1 MLKTIKKI
9 SENKKFNFWLNLFLL
24 ACLIVLGI
32 ILIIQKSDTGGKKNI
47 SRDKNENYL
56 LTSPILDCENAY
68 SSEVATLNQSDIKKE
83 ISRVKEVYG
92 IEQISLYYR
101 DLNNGPWLGINEEE
115 KFSPASLLKIPVAM
129 ALMKYA
135 EDKQGILEKK
145 IVPTKDQI
153 AMNQNQNI
161 TFEGTL
167 EAGKEYTLLEVME
180 SMLKKSDNSAV
191 YIIYDNLPE
200 YYIDNVF
207 LSMGVPYQNAG
218 EEVFLRVKDYAA
230 FFRVLFNS
238 SYLNRQNS
246 EKLLEI
252 LTNTDYKDG
261 LIAGISDKNII
272 VAHKFGERILGDS
285 FQLHD
290 CGIIYHSDNP
300 YLLCVMTKGHDFY
313 KQQTAIQIISKFIYN
328 KISQKVN

>member
-24 ACLIVLGI
+24 ACLVILSI
-32 ILIIQKSDTGGKKNI
+32 ILIYQANDTRDNKNI

-56 LTSPILDCENAY
+56 LTNPILDCESAY
-68 SSEVATLNQSDIKKE
+68 SSGVANLDQSGIKKE
-83 ISRVKEVYG
+83 ISRVKDTYG

-101 DLNNGPWLGINEEE
+101 DLNNGPWFGINEEE

-135 EDKQGILEKK
+135 EDNQGALDKK
-145 IVPTKDQI
+145 IIPTPEQI
-153 AMNQNQNI
+153 TMNQNQNI
-161 TFEGTL
+161 TFEGVL
-167 EAGKEYTLLEVME
+167 EAGKEYTLFEVME

-191 YIIYDNLPE
+191 YVIYDNLPE
-200 YYIDNVF
+200 NYINNVF
-207 LSMGVPYQNAG
+207 LSMGVPYENAG
-218 EEVFLRVKDYAA
+218 QEVFLRVKDYAS

-238 SYLNRQNS
+238 SYLNRENS

-252 LTNTDYKDG
+252 LTGIDYKNG
-261 LIAGISDKNII
+261 LTAGILDKNII
-272 VAHKFGERILGDS
+272 ISHKFGERILGNS

-290 CGIIYHSDNP
+290 CGIIYYPDNP
-300 YLLCVMTKGHDFY
+300 YLLCIMTKGHDFY